1 MSEVASGKKSAP
13 AIDMTPMV
21 DLAFLL
27 IAFFMLATTL
37 AKPKAMEILKPA
49 KKEKEDKNDPV
60 VNKGRVMSI
69 LLGENDKI
77 YYYQISDEDL
87 AKGNL
92 KVDSTDFSAKGV
104 RGAIRFRQDAVAADP
119 RFGNKD
125 SLIVLI
131 KGAPKAKYKNMVDIL
146 DEMRISK
153 VKSYA
158 LVDRDKVDTAIMEN
172 MGLLKK

>member
-1 MSEVASGKKSAP
+1 MSEVASGKKGAP

-146 DEMRISK
+146 DEMNITNQK
-153 VKSYA
+153 KYA
-158 LVDRDKVDTAIMEN
+158 LVKVPKDDLALIKESA
-172 MGLLKK
+172 L